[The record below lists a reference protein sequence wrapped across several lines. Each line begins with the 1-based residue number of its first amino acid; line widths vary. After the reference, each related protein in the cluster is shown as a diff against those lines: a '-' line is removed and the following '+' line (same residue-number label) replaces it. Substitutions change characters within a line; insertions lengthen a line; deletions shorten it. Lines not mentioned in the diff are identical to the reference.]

1 MVRPGKGGYGS
12 ACKGTLRSASLRDN
26 MDSHIIQF
34 DADLSHPPETSPVRH
49 MIELLQKWPVV
60 IGSRGA
66 MSRVA
71 VAGIG
76 ISAEYC

>member
-1 MVRPGKGGYGS
+1 MVRPGKGGYGLS
-12 ACKGTLRSASLRDN
+12 CREGMKRILRDN

-34 DADLSHPPETSPVRH
+34 DADLSHPPEMLPV

-60 IGSRGA
+60 IGSA
-66 MSRVA
+66 MLRVA